1 VGDRRA
7 GPDSAL
13 HSSELLEEEHGELV
27 AAIPV
32 GGDAHPSGRGER
44 LELPRVEYA
53 IAVHEGPL
61 DDIDRTYA
69 ALGTV
74 VAERA
79 IGVQGPIREAYLV
92 GALDT
97 LDEARHRT
105 EVGWPVFQTVPT
117 A

>member
-1 VGDRRA
+1 
-7 GPDSAL
+7 
-13 HSSELLEEEHGELV
+13 V
-27 AAIPV
+27 AVIPV
-32 GGDAHPSGRGER
+32 GADTRASGRVER

-53 IAVHEGPL
+53 IAVHEGPV

-79 IGVQGPIREAYLV
+79 IGIQGPIRESYLV

-97 LDEARHRT
+97 PDEARHRT
-105 EVGWPVFQTVPT
+105 EICWPVFQTVP
-117 A
+117 AG